1 MSSEISYAA
10 QKIAAMAL
18 GACLTL
24 SATPVKAERERE
36 AQASD
41 PFTRSYSIA
50 PHDGRSPSVDYRDEM
65 KAQISDW
72 LADLK
77 NVPWEASF
85 LDLEAERIEEPSAQP
100 SREIRVYGA
109 EIEFFIGLDD
119 EIDADMSV
127 REVQELISYVRID
140 GLQIAGLETP
150 DWRFQALPAHSRID
164 QGIRVIQFGSGEIT
178 LVIDTDFS
186 AVYGR
191 DRRVVAGV
199 PEDILPEF
207 VYLEE
212 RQRFSGKITLHIAF
226 NELPSH
232 RDSDD
237 RSVWR
242 KIGHEAWRRDHAPT
256 IFELMAI
263 NAGEHM
269 KSGEGNPVVTF
280 RVNRANFVPPGLE
293 GEHVVSATI
302 TVFDMLD
309 DAVKAER
316 WKGLAMLSNG
326 HWFLQEMYL
335 SQKCRRGPDLE
346 VWTSLPCP

>member
-1 MSSEISYAA
+1 MSLEIRSAA
-10 QKIAAMAL
+10 KRIGTIIPAAWLAL
-18 GACLTL
+18 AALPTGAEQRPQ
-24 SATPVKAERERE
+24 AQMPVE
-36 AQASD
+36 
-41 PFTRSYSIA
+41 FTRSYSIA
-50 PHDGRSPSVDYRDEM
+50 PHDGRSPSVDYRKDME
-65 KAQISDW
+65 ARASDW
-72 LADLK
+72 IADRK
-77 NVPWEASF
+77 NEPWEAEFS
-85 LDLEAERIEEPSAQP
+85 DLTAELIEHSSAQP

-109 EIEFFIGLDD
+109 EIELFIGLDD

-140 GLQIAGLETP
+140 GLQIAGLDTP
-150 DWRFQALPAHSRID
+150 DWRFQALPAHPRID
-164 QGIRVIQFGSGEIT
+164 QGVRVIQFGGGEIT

-207 VYLEE
+207 AYHEE
-212 RQRFSGKITLHIAF
+212 QQRFSGQITLHIVF
-226 NELPSH
+226 NELPRH

-242 KIGHEAWRRDHAPT
+242 KVGHEAWRRDHAPT
-256 IFELMAI
+256 IFELMSI
-263 NAGEHM
+263 NAGARM
-269 KSGEGNPVVTF
+269 KSTEGNPVVTL
-280 RVNRANFVPPGLE
+280 RVARANFAPAGLE

-302 TVFDMLD
+302 TVFEMLD

-326 HWFLQEMYL
+326 TV
-335 SQKCRRGPDLE
+335 KANAPN
-346 VWTSLPCP
+346 